1 MDSAGRA
8 DREQA
13 PAAAGRGRRPGMRA
27 VAGMTAAG
35 AAVAATVLVA
45 TLAGSSPRTTPASP
59 PETGRAGPGA
69 TAPGS
74 TPAGPRR
81 VTREGRFTV
90 PWSLDGGRLRVDPA
104 PAGQRPAHTRAE
116 AVTAMHT
123 ATDRYWRAA
132 VNLSESGD
140 AVDGGAAYGLVTLG
154 LPVGNGDGNPPVAAL
169 PETGVYHRRP
179 AWVVWYRVVNTVFS
193 CPMMAT
199 GHTPAGQLPDPDA
212 AWEVFVLPD
221 QVDGAVRY
229 RASVARCGR
238 AMPATA
244 WVAAQH
250 LGVAWQVAVRHG
262 DHYTLRYT
270 LPGCATHAATDGEGD
285 GRTARVT
292 IVIAQTFARLP
303 CPAPTERTLDYD
315 AQPGARL
322 VPGPVGLLPV
332 GG

>member
-1 MDSAGRA
+1 
-8 DREQA
+8 
-13 PAAAGRGRRPGMRA
+13 
-27 VAGMTAAG
+27 MTAAG

-59 PETGRAGPGA
+59 PETGRAGAGA
-69 TAPGS
+69 TAPGR
-74 TPAGPRR
+74 TPAGPRP
-81 VTREGRFTV
+81 VTQDGRFMA

-123 ATDRYWRAA
+123 ATDRYWLTA
-132 VNLSESGD
+132 VHNRESGD

-154 LPVGNGDGNPPVAAL
+154 LPVGNGDSNPPVAAL

-179 AWVVWYRVVNTVFS
+179 AWVVWYRVVNVVAP
-193 CPMMAT
+193 CPTMAT
-199 GHTPAGQLPDPDA
+199 RQTLAGPLPDPDA

-229 RASVARCGR
+229 RASAAPCGR
-238 AMPATA
+238 TMPATA

-250 LGVAWQVAVRHG
+250 LGVAWQVASRHG

-270 LPGCATHAATDGEGD
+270 LPGCAALAATDGEGD

-292 IVIAQTFARLP
+292 IVITQTFAPLP
-303 CPAPTERTLDYD
+303 CPAPVERTLGYD
-315 AQPGARL
+315 AQPGAHL
-322 VPGPVGLLPV
+322 VPGSVGLLPI
-332 GG
+332 GS